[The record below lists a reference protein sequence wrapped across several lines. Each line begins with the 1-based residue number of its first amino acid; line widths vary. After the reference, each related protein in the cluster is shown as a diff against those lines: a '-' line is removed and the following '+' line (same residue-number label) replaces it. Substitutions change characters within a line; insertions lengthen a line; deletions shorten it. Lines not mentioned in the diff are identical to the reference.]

1 MTQAAGSEQDER
13 VPGRRWTVRLDATG
27 RGSAAVRVSCS
38 RPACAD
44 QRLLSAAA
52 GRAAAV
58 AHLKAHLRA
67 APAPR
72 PGAYCACR
80 AEGCHTHLPD
90 TGRHT
95 RAEPWRCGGRS
106 SWP

>member
-1 MTQAAGSEQDER
+1 MTQDAVSELDER

-38 RPACAD
+38 RPACTE
-44 QRLLSAAA
+44 QRLPSATA
-52 GRAAAV
+52 GRAAAI

-72 PGAYCACR
+72 TAHASWRAATPTSPIPAGLRVPNPGGVAA
-80 AEGCHTHLPD
+80 
-90 TGRHT
+90 
-95 RAEPWRCGGRS
+95 RS